1 MIPIVDRSRIEA
13 LAPIWRMP
21 FRPFF
26 WGAAAWSLLVLLAW
40 QAQLSGWALPGLR
53 GGITWHAHEMLFGF
67 AAAVVVG
74 FLGTAMQ
81 TWTGIPSPHGRQLQL
96 LVGLWLLARI
106 GYLFAAIP
114 LWLPLGAETGFF
126 LLAAVL
132 LGRRVMVAR
141 QWRNAFVLPA
151 LLALAGLALYHWL
164 VPARQGHAA
173 LLTLLLMTGLI
184 LVIGGRVIPFFT
196 ARRFHLAQRDKLA
209 AVEYGTHGVLVAL
222 LLAFAFGLPD
232 MLLALLAFILGAL
245 QLVRALRWHP
255 GAIWREPLVW
265 SLHISYWFVILGLF
279 LLACWWSG
287 IAPAWRSGAVH
298 ALAVGGIGGL
308 ILAMISRVSL
318 GHTGRLL
325 AVPPLMPLA
334 FAALSFSALARVF
347 WAPAPAGFLAAVAAW
362 VVGYG
367 LFLVYYTPVLFR
379 ARPDGHPG

>member
-26 WGAAAWSLLVLLAW
+26 WGAAAWSLLTLLAW
-40 QAQLSGWALPGLR
+40 QAQLSGWGLPVLR
-53 GGITWHAHEMLFGF
+53 GGVTWHAHEMLFGF

-106 GYLFAAIP
+106 GYLFAAVP
-114 LWLPLGAETGFF
+114 LWLPLVAEAGFF

-132 LGRRVMVAR
+132 LGRRVLVAR

-164 VPARQGHAA
+164 APARQGHAA

-222 LLAFAFGLPD
+222 LLAFAFELPRAV
-232 MLLALLAFILGAL
+232 LALLAFTLGAL
-245 QLVRALRWHP
+245 QLVRTMRWHP
-255 GAIWREPLVW
+255 TVIWREPLVW

-325 AVPPLMPLA
+325 AVPSLMPLA
-334 FAALSFSALARVF
+334 FAALAFSALARVF
-347 WAPAPAGFLAAVAAW
+347 WAPAAAGFLAAVAAW